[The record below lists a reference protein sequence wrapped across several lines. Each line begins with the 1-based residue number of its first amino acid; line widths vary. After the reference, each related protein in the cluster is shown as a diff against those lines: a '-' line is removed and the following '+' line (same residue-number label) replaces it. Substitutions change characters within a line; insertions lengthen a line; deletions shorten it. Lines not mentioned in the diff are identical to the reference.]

1 LDSTATRFVAALPAG
16 LSGRELPTLA
26 EVAYRQVRDAILS
39 GELAAGQQLGQVEL
53 ANQIGTS
60 RVPLREALQRLEAE
74 GLVVL
79 RPRRGYIVTSLDR
92 EEITDIFDIRMI
104 LEERAGYLATLHA
117 TPDDVAA
124 VEELLLAMDGTSVTN
139 ADEATRFAQH
149 NRAFHDRLY
158 AASGRNQLCHVMSV
172 LRTNVERYIR
182 IGALI
187 AGDMRRVRD
196 EHWRIFDAFR
206 RGDAQT
212 VGHLCREHCQQ
223 TCDRLLAR
231 LAHDGNGA
239 HASSS
244 APQGPDGPAA
254 PIHQPGKQDLSS
266 KLSPQPAA
274 RPRAPGVSSTSR
286 RDP

>member
-1 LDSTATRFVAALPAG
+1 MSAEVPAHLD
-16 LSGRELPTLA
+16 GREVPSLA
-26 EVAYRQVRDAILS
+26 EVAYRRVREAILS
-39 GELAAGQQLGQVEL
+39 GAVAAGQQLGQVEL

-117 TPDDVAA
+117 TPADLAG
-124 VEELLLAMDGTSVTN
+124 VEHLLAAMDGMVVTN
-139 ADEATRFAQH
+139 ADEAARFAEN

-158 AASGRNQLCHVMSV
+158 AASGRKQLCHVMTV

-187 AGDMRRVRD
+187 AGDMGRTQQ

-231 LAHDGNGA
+231 LAQEGSARHPVSNTPPVRDGRQA
-239 HASSS
+239 RA
-244 APQGPDGPAA
+244 
-254 PIHQPGKQDLSS
+254 QPGKQDRSS
-266 KLSPQPAA
+266 KLSSKPAA
-274 RPRAPGVSSTSR
+274 NQRARAVSSTSR
-286 RDP
+286 RIP